1 MPSLCKTQIP
11 CPCSR
16 SQPGVEGQFKGPLRA
31 FVTYC
36 TISYWLFFFL
46 VLAPEK
52 QVGFY
57 IFSSTS
63 AQIHICLFFVC
74 VLCSVSR
81 LCLNHSY
88 IILIIHYRKYTF
100 DQSAFIDICLITVLA
115 VEPFQDKYISETVL
129 KKLIKQNI
137 VVELKPDSEKDKYIY
152 KDGHACDYF
161 ILILQGRYSA
171 LPMSV
176 TQISQS
182 TLLYQRIYSRRSLS
196 RLRLSRITAYLE

>member
-16 SQPGVEGQFKGPLRA
+16 SQPGVEGQFKGPFRA

-36 TISYWLFFFL
+36 NISYWLFFFL

-52 QVGFY
+52 QVGQY
-57 IFSSTS
+57 FSRDSY
-63 AQIHICLFFVC
+63 LPVFVC

-100 DQSAFIDICLITVLA
+100 
-115 VEPFQDKYISETVL
+115 
-129 KKLIKQNI
+129 
-137 VVELKPDSEKDKYIY
+137 
-152 KDGHACDYF
+152 
-161 ILILQGRYSA
+161 
-171 LPMSV
+171 
-176 TQISQS
+176 
-182 TLLYQRIYSRRSLS
+182 
-196 RLRLSRITAYLE
+196 